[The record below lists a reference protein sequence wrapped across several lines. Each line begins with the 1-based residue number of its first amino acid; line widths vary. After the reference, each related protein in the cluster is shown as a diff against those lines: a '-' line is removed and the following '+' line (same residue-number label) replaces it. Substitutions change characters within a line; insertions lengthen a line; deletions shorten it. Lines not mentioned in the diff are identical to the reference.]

1 MDIRNILS
9 AAVLASLLSACNV
22 DVPNT
27 EPPPVPL
34 PVGAMHV
41 TSYDSELIRAEI
53 RVYPVDDH
61 LQPYGDPWSPGRP
74 TIVAR
79 FFWNLR

>member
-61 LQPYGDPWSPGRP
+61 LQPYGDPLVTGETNDRGQ
-74 TIVAR
+74 I
-79 FFWNLR
+79 FWNLR